1 MFKYKLIIL
10 LFILFAAFILRA
22 QRFDFPLSY
31 VFAWGDGTRDYLVAD
46 HIIRYRELPLVG
58 PYNLLYE
65 SGIRNSP
72 IYFYLLALFLMPF
85 NHILTLAGVNI
96 ILQLGVI
103 VLVYLITKRI
113 FDESSA
119 LAASAFFSFNPEII
133 KHADFI
139 WQPYLMQ
146 PVALLALLFLLKGHI
161 QKKYQYMVLALG
173 LLILAISIHISAFSW
188 LPAFLII
195 CFYFLKKQKKRL
207 KFYLGIIFAAVIT
220 FFVLY
225 FPPIIFYL
233 NSKVHNLFNLSL
245 PLHAFSVKGYL
256 ENLFLNIAQ
265 FSKYFYLD
273 PLPLVI
279 FLFAGILLVVLSKNS
294 LKSKNSFIT
303 LLLLFISS
311 FAAAAFLNKVRIQ
324 YLIPSFVV
332 LTILVA
338 KIISQFHF
346 PLRIALILSF
356 VIIFS
361 GNLSFIRDAKL
372 PLENQKIIDDLTS
385 AVLKKLVEVKRVDGF
400 EKFDFFQIVSFAQDK
415 TTFEYP
421 TLDTILLVSLEK
433 KLQRK
438 LTAVSDKSPYN
449 HLQIND
455 KKYLVVFCFR
465 FYQSLDRVSCEIHF
479 KKSYPDY
486 HLTSSFYNNDRMTV
500 YLAKFAD

>member
-1 MFKYKLIIL
+1 MFKYKLIIFLFFL
-10 LFILFAAFILRA
+10 LAAFILRA

-65 SGIRNSP
+65 QGMRNSP
-72 IYFYLLALFLMPF
+72 VYFYLLALFLIPF
-85 NHILTLAGVNI
+85 NHILTLSGVNI

-103 VLVYLITKRI
+103 VLVYLITRRI

-119 LAASAFFSFNPEII
+119 LLAAAFFSFNPEII

-146 PVALLALLFLLKGHI
+146 PVALLALLLLLKRFV
-161 QKKYQYMVLALG
+161 VLALV

-188 LPAFLII
+188 LPVFLMI
-195 CFYFLKKQKKRL
+195 CFYFLKKQNRSRIV
-207 KFYLGIIFAAVIT
+207 YLGIVFASIIT
-220 FFVLY
+220 LFALY
-225 FPPIIFYL
+225 FPPFIFYL
-233 NSKVHNLFNLSL
+233 NSRVHNLFNLSL
-245 PLHAFSVKGYL
+245 PVYSATGYL

-273 PLPLVI
+273 PLPIMI
-279 FLFAGILLVVLSKNS
+279 FLFSGILLVVLSKNN
-294 LKSKNSFIT
+294 LREKKSFIL

-332 LTILVA
+332 LTILIA
-338 KIISQFHF
+338 KIISQFHL
-346 PLRIALILSF
+346 PLKIALSLSF
-356 VIIFS
+356 MIIFS
-361 GNLSFIRDAKL
+361 GNLAFIRDAKL
-372 PLENQKIIDDLTS
+372 PLENQKIIDNITD
-385 AVLKKLVEVKRVDGF
+385 AVFKKLAEVKIAEGF
-400 EKFDFFQIVSFAQDK
+400 EEFNFFQVVSFAQDE

-421 TLDTILLVSLEK
+421 TLDTILLVPLEK

-438 LTAVSDKSPYN
+438 LTIVSDQSPYN
-449 HLQIND
+449 HSQIND
-455 KKYLVVFCFR
+455 QKYLVVFCFR
-465 FYQSLDRVSCEIHF
+465 FYESLNRVSCEIHF

-486 HLTSSFYNNDRMTV
+486 YLTSSFYSNDRMTV
-500 YLAKFAD
+500 YLARFAD

>member
-1 MFKYKLIIL
+1 MFKYKLIIF
-10 LFILFAAFILRA
+10 LFILLAAFILRA

-46 HIIRYRELPLVG
+46 HIIKYRELPLVG

-72 IYFYLLALFLMPF
+72 IYFYLLALFLIPF
-85 NHILTLAGVNI
+85 NHILTLSGVNM

-103 VLVYLITKRI
+103 VLIYLITRKI

-119 LAASAFFSFNPEII
+119 LLAAAFFSFNPEII

-146 PVALLALLFLLKGHI
+146 PVALLALLLLLNKFV
-161 QKKYQYMVLALG
+161 VLALV

-188 LPAFLII
+188 LPTFLMI
-195 CFYFLKKQKKRL
+195 CFYFLKKQNRSWI
-207 KFYLGIIFAAVIT
+207 FYLGIVFASIIT
-220 FFVLY
+220 LSALY
-225 FPPIIFYL
+225 FPPFIFYL
-233 NSKVHNLFNLSL
+233 NSRVHNLFNLSL
-245 PLHAFSVKGYL
+245 PAYSATGYL

-273 PLPLVI
+273 PLPVMI
-279 FLFAGILLVVLSKNS
+279 FLFSGILLVVLSKES
-294 LKSKNSFIT
+294 HKSKNSFIL
-303 LLLLFISS
+303 LLLLFLSS

-332 LTILVA
+332 LTILIA
-338 KIISQFHF
+338 KIISQFHSH
-346 PLRIALILSF
+346 LKIALSLSL

-361 GNLSFIRDAKL
+361 GNLAFIRDAKL
-372 PLENQKIIDDLTS
+372 PLENQKIIDELTA
-385 AVLKKLVEVKRVDGF
+385 AVLKKLAEVKIAEGF
-400 EKFDFFQIVSFAQDK
+400 EEFNFFQIVSFAQDR

-421 TLDTILLVSLEK
+421 TLGTILLVPLEK

-438 LTAVSDKSPYN
+438 LATVSDQSPYN

-465 FYQSLDRVSCEIHF
+465 FYEPLNRVSCEIHF
-479 KKSYPDY
+479 QKSYPDY
-486 HLTSSFYNNDRMTV
+486 HLTSSFYSNDRMTLF
-500 YLAKFAD
+500 LAKFASR